1 MGAIPLTLGGYFF
14 FYFKICLG
22 VRKQTTESWKVL
34 AAQRFGGKHLTLLS
48 CMQNNNNKKLVVLQL
63 NICICE
69 FLSCVRQ
76 GIF

>member
-1 MGAIPLTLGGYFF
+1 MGAIPLTLGGFF
-14 FYFKICLG
+14 FFFSFKICLG
-22 VRKQTTESWKVL
+22 VRGQTTESWKVL

-48 CMQNNNNKKLVVLQL
+48 CMQNNNKKLVVLQL

-69 FLSCVRQ
+69 FLSHVRQ